1 MATATP
7 KGVVLETHEVSKRFP
22 GVLALDRVSMSVSP
36 GEVHALVGE
45 NGAGKS
51 TLIKVLTGVY
61 RADGGEVRYQGGPV
75 SFGRP
80 LDAQH
85 AGISTIY
92 QEVNLVPL
100 MSVARNL
107 FLAREPRA
115 VRARSTSRG

>member
-1 MATATP
+1 MANA
-7 KGVVLETHEVSKRFP
+7 VLETHEVSKRFP
-22 GVLALDRVSMSVSP
+22 GVLALNRVSMSVNP

-61 RADGGEVRYQGGPV
+61 RADGGEVRHQGEPV

-107 FLAREPRA
+107 FLGREPRRFGL
-115 VRARSTSRG
+115 VDVTRM